1 MNNGCRRH
9 ACVKGFDFEYVIF
22 KKTIIVF
29 ENMEI
34 AENIYEYTV
43 EPSYKTKN
51 NTAQSTRS
59 VHVNK

>member
-1 MNNGCRRH
+1 MELNEIILHSMNNGCRRH

-43 EPSYKTKN
+43 
-51 NTAQSTRS
+51 
-59 VHVNK
+59 